1 MSRHLLRPLLYPVSR
16 LAGTLA
22 QGQLRGFLAAC
33 DRAEQTQEAMLLRL
47 VHNAAGSDFGRQ
59 HALDKVR
66 SLRDFRQAV
75 PVRDYEGLRPWMQQ
89 VLEGKVEALFA
100 PGTQVV
106 MFAVSSGTTGLPKH
120 IPVTHEFMANYRR
133 GWNIWGVKALADH
146 HDAWLKKIVAISSN
160 ASEWLSPTG
169 LPCGAISGLLAQT
182 QQWIVR
188 RMYPVSPAVGRI
200 ADPDAK
206 YYTILR
212 SSIVGDIGIL
222 TTANPS
228 SAIRLAQA
236 GRDNAE
242 RLIRDIR
249 EGTLTPPGHID
260 PAVGRHFHFRP
271 NPSAARRLEGIASR
285 HGSLLPRHYW
295 KPGFIGHWTGG
306 TLGLYLPAVRELY
319 GPETPIRD
327 IGLLAS
333 EGRFSISLDDNT
345 AQGVAEITS
354 NFLEFI
360 PAEQIEKANPDVL
373 LAHEVQVGQEYFLVI
388 SNCAGLWRYS
398 IDDRVRVN
406 GFQGRS
412 PVIEFL
418 SKGQHVSS
426 ITGEKLTEHQVVAA
440 MALVGQRGICA
451 VETFELQGCFEETPY
466 YALRLERG
474 RDDAQVLA
482 DKLDTALREL
492 NIEYASKRS
501 TGRLGAIRPL
511 VLDRGSF
518 ARQEAAK
525 VAQRRGRGEQYK
537 HKYLLTDVVYTEARR
552 DVSPS

>member
-1 MSRHLLRPLLYPVSR
+1 MSANLLRPLLYPVSR

-22 QGQLRGFLAAC
+22 QEQLRGFLAAC
-33 DRAEQTQEAMLLRL
+33 DRTEKAQEAMLLRL
-47 VHNAAGSDFGRQ
+47 ARNAAGSEFGRQ
-59 HALDKVR
+59 HSLDKVR
-66 SLRDFRQAV
+66 SVREFRQAV
-75 PVRDYEGLRPWMQQ
+75 PVRDYEGLRPWMQR
-89 VLEGKVEALFA
+89 VFEGKVEALFPPA
-100 PGTQVV
+100 TRVL
-106 MFAVSSGTTGLPKH
+106 MFAVTSGTTGQPKH
-120 IPVTHEFMANYRR
+120 IPVTQEFLVNYRR

-146 HDAWLKKIVAISSN
+146 HDAWLKKIVAISSDP
-160 ASEWLSPTG
+160 SEWLSPTG

-188 RMYPVSPAVGRI
+188 RMYPVSPAVCRI
-200 ADPDAK
+200 ADAQAK
-206 YYTILR
+206 YYSILR
-212 SSIVGDIGIL
+212 SSITSDIGIL

-236 GRDNAE
+236 GRDHAE

-249 EGTLTPPGHID
+249 EGTLTPPSHMDEPLRRQFRFRPD
-260 PAVGRHFHFRP
+260 PA
-271 NPSAARRLEGIASR
+271 AARRLEGIASR

-319 GPETPIRD
+319 GPQTPIRD

-333 EGRFSISLDDNT
+333 EGRLSISLDDNT

-360 PAEQIEKANPDVL
+360 AVEQIEKADPDVL
-373 LAHEVQVGQEYFLVI
+373 LAHQVQVGREYFLVL
-388 SNCAGLWRYS
+388 SNSAGLWRYS

-412 PVIEFL
+412 PIIEFL
-418 SKGQHVSS
+418 SKGAHVSS

-440 MALVGQRGICA
+440 MALVGQRGFPA

-466 YALRLERG
+466 YVLRLEQAAAE
-474 RDDAQVLA
+474 AQVLA
-482 DKLDTALREL
+482 HQMDAALREL

-518 ARQEAAK
+518 ARQELAK

-537 HKYLLTDVVYTEARR
+537 HKYLLTDVVSTEASR
-552 DVSPS
+552 DVRA